1 MATVQLAADTL
12 ALGPLHT
19 SAGIPAGILADVP
32 TGIPAD
38 VPVDLTREQ
47 AQRLAELELSDPAY
61 RAGQPGLIE
70 RAITWLV
77 EWVQRI
83 ADRAA
88 DAAPGGWLGIL
99 GLVLLVV
106 VAVLFIRWR
115 IGPVSRSAGLA
126 FTVDPGTSAA
136 QYRARAEE
144 LATAGEWDEAV
155 SERMRALVRAGQ
167 ERGLIDTHPGWTA
180 DEVAES
186 VSDRVPE
193 ARDLLSRASRTFDEV
208 RYGGRPGSPAAY
220 RAVAEADDRVTT
232 GTPLQ
237 PAQVKPSGRPSA
249 DAADLRQAPTP

>member
-1 MATVQLAADTL
+1 MATLPP
-12 ALGPLHT
+12 G
-19 SAGIPAGILADVP
+19 
-32 TGIPAD
+32 D

-61 RAGQPGLIE
+61 RAAQPGFVE

-77 EWVQRI
+77 EWVQRV
-83 ADRAA
+83 AERAA

-99 GLVLLVV
+99 GLALLVV

-115 IGPVSRSAGLA
+115 IGPLSRAAGLT

-144 LATAGEWDEAV
+144 LAAVGQWDEAI
-155 SERMRALVRAGQ
+155 SQRMRALVRAGQ

-180 DEVAES
+180 DEVAAS
-186 VSDRVPE
+186 VAEREPA
-193 ARDLLSRASRTFDEV
+193 ARDLLSVAARTFDEV

-220 RAVAEADDRVTT
+220 RAVAEADDRVA
-232 GTPLQ
+232 GGQ
-237 PAQVKPSGRPSA
+237 VPAP
-249 DAADLRQAPTP
+249 